1 MNAEKLTSVVPE
13 AVRQLLEQRST
24 YREWLSRLDE
34 VGGKYRSEVAE
45 RVRVDYEARLDGVGE
60 ELAEHRHDLAAS
72 LERRRGRL
80 DELTE
85 AFERHSAELEEAE
98 LRFQVGEFDDA
109 TWEETREKLAESIE
123 GVEGELDEARSAVG
137 ELERVLGEL
146 GGGDGPEGA
155 MDPDRARARAA
166 AKEPPA
172 VVAREAA
179 EATDS
184 SGAGEK
190 ATADAAPDA
199 GMPAEVEASDE
210 TDAGEPA
217 ETDVEA
223 EVDDAAEVGDAA
235 EADVAAEADDADVTA
250 DAEVAAQVGSAAERT
265 ADAPDGGSED
275 YLDELEFLE
284 SLSLDDPDSFDA
296 VSRMLEDEED
306 R

>member
-34 VGGKYRSEVAE
+34 VGGKYRTEVAE

-60 ELAEHRHDLAAS
+60 KLAEHRHDLAAS
-72 LERRRGRL
+72 LERRRARL

-109 TWEETREKLAESIE
+109 TWEETREKLAESVE
-123 GVEGELDEARSAVG
+123 GIEGELDEARSAVG

-146 GGGDGPEGA
+146 GGGNGSGGSA
-155 MDPDRARARAA
+155 APDRTRAMAPAA
-166 AKEPPA
+166 
-172 VVAREAA
+172 AA
-179 EATDS
+179 EASDT
-184 SGAGEK
+184 SGAGEGV
-190 ATADAAPDA
+190 AADAAPDA
-199 GMPAEVEASDE
+199 GVSARVEARDE
-210 TDAGEPA
+210 
-217 ETDVEA
+217 
-223 EVDDAAEVGDAA
+223 AA
-235 EADVAAEADDADVTA
+235 EADESTGADEVVVAAEVAEVAEAEADVTA
-250 DAEVAAQVGSAAERT
+250 DAEVAAQVGSATERT
-265 ADAPDGGSED
+265 SDAPDGGSED

>member
-1 MNAEKLTSVVPE
+1 MNAENPTSVVPE

-45 RVRVDYEARLDGVGE
+45 RVRVDYEARLEGVGE
-60 ELAEHRHDLAAS
+60 ELAEHRHELAAS
-72 LERRRGRL
+72 LERRRARL

-85 AFERHSAELEEAE
+85 AFEGHSAELEEAE

-123 GVEGELDEARSAVG
+123 EIEGELDEARSAVG

-146 GGGDGPEGA
+146 GGGAGSERAPDPE
-155 MDPDRARARAA
+155 RTL
-166 AKEPPA
+166 
-172 VVAREAA
+172 A
-179 EATDS
+179 EAPVA
-184 SGAGEK
+184 GAAG
-190 ATADAAPDA
+190 AAGADKP
-199 GMPAEVEASDE
+199 
-210 TDAGEPA
+210 TDADEPF
-217 ETDVEA
+217 
-223 EVDDAAEVGDAA
+223 
-235 EADVAAEADDADVTA
+235 EADVAAEAGVAAEADVASEVDETPEADEAPAADEVDVTA
-250 DAEVAAQVGSAAERT
+250 DAEVAAQVGSSTEPAS
-265 ADAPDGGSED
+265 DSDGGSED

>member
-1 MNAEKLTSVVPE
+1 MNTEELTSVVPE

-60 ELAEHRHDLAAS
+60 ELAEHRHELAAS
-72 LERRRGRL
+72 LERRRARL

-109 TWEETREKLAESIE
+109 TWEETRAKLAESIE
-123 GVEGELDEARSAVG
+123 DIEGELDEARSAVG

-146 GGGDGPEGA
+146 GSGGEAHGA
-155 MDPDRARARAA
+155 HSQRARAKAPAA
-166 AKEPPA
+166 AA
-172 VVAREAA
+172 GAATEAA
-179 EATDS
+179 DS
-184 SGAGEK
+184 VN
-190 ATADAAPDA
+190 
-199 GMPAEVEASDE
+199 AEVSAQEEASVEDDAEDPVTAEVDAKVEDASSTAEETDASDE
-210 TDAGEPA
+210 AQE
-217 ETDVEA
+217 E
-223 EVDDAAEVGDAA
+223 
-235 EADVAAEADDADVTA
+235 ADVTA
-250 DAEVAAQVGSAAERT
+250 DAEVTASVGSATERT
-265 ADAPDGGSED
+265 SDASDGGSED

>member
-1 MNAEKLTSVVPE
+1 MNAEKLTNVVPE
-13 AVRQLLEQRST
+13 AVRQLLEKRST

-72 LERRRGRL
+72 LERRRARL

-123 GVEGELDEARSAVG
+123 GIEGELDEARSAVG

-146 GGGDGPEGA
+146 GGGNGSEGSA
-155 MDPDRARARAA
+155 APDRARTKAPAA
-166 AKEPPA
+166 AADPPA
-172 VVAREAA
+172 ATEVREAV
-179 EATDS
+179 EATET
-184 SGAGEK
+184 SGAGEGD
-190 ATADAAPDA
+190 AAEAAPDA
-199 GMPAEVEASDE
+199 GVKAQVEARDE
-210 TDAGEPA
+210 AT
-217 ETDVEA
+217 
-223 EVDDAAEVGDAA
+223 EVDEADEADEAAEAAEAAEVA
-235 EADVAAEADDADVTA
+235 EAEEADVTA
-250 DAEVAAQVGSAAERT
+250 DAEVAARVASSTERT
-265 ADAPDGGSED
+265 SDAPDGASED

>member
-1 MNAEKLTSVVPE
+1 MNAEKSTSVVPE

-45 RVRVDYEARLDGVGE
+45 RVRVDYEARLEGVGE
-60 ELAEHRHDLAAS
+60 ELAEHRHELVAS
-72 LERRRGRL
+72 LERRRARL

-109 TWEETREKLAESIE
+109 TWEETREKLAENIE
-123 GVEGELDEARSAVG
+123 GIEGELGEARSAVG

-146 GGGDGPEGA
+146 GGESEAAGERETDG
-155 MDPDRARARAA
+155 ARTKAPVAAPTNTSAA
-166 AKEPPA
+166 A
-172 VVAREAA
+172 
-179 EATDS
+179 
-184 SGAGEK
+184 
-190 ATADAAPDA
+190 
-199 GMPAEVEASDE
+199 DE
-210 TDAGEPA
+210 
-217 ETDVEA
+217 VEA
-223 EVDDAAEVGDAA
+223 EVSSQAEASVEHDADEPVGDDTDDAEAEDAVVRAQA
-235 EADVAAEADDADVTA
+235 EEEDASDEPEREADVTA
-250 DAEVAAQVGSAAERT
+250 DAEVAASVGSAGG
-265 ADAPDGGSED
+265 ADD

>member
-1 MNAEKLTSVVPE
+1 MNAEELTSVVPE

-85 AFERHSAELEEAE
+85 AFERHSAEHEEAE

-109 TWEETREKLAESIE
+109 TWEETRAKLAESIE
-123 GVEGELDEARSAVG
+123 DIEGELDEARSAVG

-146 GGGDGPEGA
+146 GGGTDTESA
-155 MDPDRARARAA
+155 TYPDRARVPASAA
-166 AKEPPA
+166 APTKEVPA
-172 VVAREAA
+172 AA
-179 EATDS
+179 EARETVDVTDAPDAADAVATEAAVDAGS
-184 SGAGEK
+184 SARDQAPDEAGPDGPAE
-190 ATADAAPDA
+190 AADAAE
-199 GMPAEVEASDE
+199 G
-210 TDAGEPA
+210 
-217 ETDVEA
+217 
-223 EVDDAAEVGDAA
+223 DAAEVTD
-235 EADVAAEADDADVTA
+235 
-250 DAEVAAQVGSAAERT
+250 DAEVAAPVGSATERT
-265 ADAPDGGSED
+265 SDPDGGPED

>member
-24 YREWLSRLDE
+24 YREWLARLDE

-60 ELAEHRHDLAAS
+60 ELAEHRHELAAS
-72 LERRRGRL
+72 LERRRARL

-109 TWEETREKLAESIE
+109 TWEETRAKLAESIE
-123 GVEGELDEARSAVG
+123 DIDGELDEARSAVG

-146 GGGDGPEGA
+146 GGGD
-155 MDPDRARARAA
+155 RARAKAPIAA
-166 AKEPPA
+166 PA
-172 VVAREAA
+172 
-179 EATDS
+179 D
-184 SGAGEK
+184 
-190 ATADAAPDA
+190 TADVADTEEAEVSSQVEAPVEHDAADPVTAEVD
-199 GMPAEVEASDE
+199 AEVEDAIVTAEKTDTSDE
-210 TDAGEPA
+210 A
-217 ETDVEA
+217 EKEA
-223 EVDDAAEVGDAA
+223 E
-235 EADVAAEADDADVTA
+235 VTA
-250 DAEVAAQVGSAAERT
+250 DAEVAASVGSAAEHT
-265 ADAPDGGSED
+265 TDAPDGGSED